1 MAGARRG
8 RTVMDRI
15 SLTRTKVLQKVSS
28 FVSDLEIIIMIIIM
42 HGKIFVVV
50 NRKYKGACLFLSG
63 IKEF

>member
-1 MAGARRG
+1 
-8 RTVMDRI
+8 MDRI

-28 FVSDLEIIIMIIIM
+28 FVSDLEMIIMIIIM

-50 NRKYKGACLFLSG
+50 NRKYKGTCLFLSG

>member
-1 MAGARRG
+1 
-8 RTVMDRI
+8 MDRI

-28 FVSDLEIIIMIIIM
+28 FVSDLEIIIIIM

-50 NRKYKGACLFLSG
+50 KRKYKGACRFLSG

>member
-1 MAGARRG
+1 
-8 RTVMDRI
+8 MDRI

-28 FVSDLEIIIMIIIM
+28 FVSDLEIIIIIIIIIM

-50 NRKYKGACLFLSG
+50 KRKYKGACLFLSG

>member
-1 MAGARRG
+1 
-8 RTVMDRI
+8 MDRI

-28 FVSDLEIIIMIIIM
+28 FVSDLEIIIIIIIM

-50 NRKYKGACLFLSG
+50 KRKRCFSSLSG